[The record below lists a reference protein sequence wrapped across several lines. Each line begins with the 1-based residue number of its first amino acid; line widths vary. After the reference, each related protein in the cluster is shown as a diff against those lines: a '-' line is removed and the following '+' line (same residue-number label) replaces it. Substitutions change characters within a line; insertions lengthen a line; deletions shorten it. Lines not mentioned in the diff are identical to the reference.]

1 MPASSDN
8 EARAIIYFAIGVS
21 SEGADQAY
29 HLGFAG
35 NISHDAHGN
44 AILEPVAASG
54 YSIGTLQSD
63 LGQSGGVV
71 ATELTDAYQT
81 WATAQHPD
89 WALSAAQR
97 TQTIADLSRD
107 GHEIGE
113 RDHGRDL
120 NAMVKSHMNAFLAS
134 DDGIT
139 FVHNRDVTQVNKLMT
154 HVVSPLQTSELY
166 KHASPDDQ
174 ARMIAISAKVYNQSE
189 HWGQRIVGH
198 IGDGTYR
205 SVADVNNAIDDLPRY
220 IRSGR
225 DHALTGADLFNTM
238 QHTTT
243 NNAMHTP
250 WQDVLA
256 NPLVN
261 PTQLG
266 ADTAHPHLSQTYPAV
281 KDMFV
286 DPTHGRQMV
295 NALEV
300 GGSCAHTAS
309 GRGFYAEGHDFL
321 EWDRA
326 GHGRAFINGQWS
338 ELSSRDIK
346 TVVNPDHT
354 LDVSVHRQGADERLL
369 HVTHPGAVSHHQ
381 SGSAHHHAA
390 SDQVQHA
397 GTLREH
403 DRGSAV
409 RDVQTQLAQLG
420 MHDAH
425 GHKLVPDSDFG
436 PGTKAAVEEFQR
448 SQNLHVDGIAGAKT
462 LEALK
467 HATQPQLAA
476 TLADATHP
484 GNGMYL
490 QALDAVH
497 RLDAQQGRT
506 PDQRSDNLA
515 ASLAVAAHGNGM
527 SRVDHVVLSDD
538 ASRAYAVQGDINSLF
553 KRYTD
558 VNVGQAMGTSVAQ
571 SSAQWQHDIQ
581 RPAPAQT
588 APPTQQMQNPQ
599 MDQSVMQ
606 RSP

>member
-1 MPASSDN
+1 MTTLTDN
-8 EARAIIYFAIGVS
+8 EAKSLIYFAIGVS
-21 SEGADQAY
+21 SEGLDKAY
-29 HLGFAG
+29 QLSFAG

-44 AILEPVAASG
+44 SVLHPVAASG

-63 LGQSGGVV
+63 LGQSGGVI
-71 ATELTDAYQT
+71 ATQLTDAYQT
-81 WATAQHPD
+81 WATAHHPD
-89 WALSAAQR
+89 WALSVAQR

-107 GHEIGE
+107 GHQISE

-120 NAMVKSHMNAFLAS
+120 DATVKSHINAFLAS

-139 FVHNRDVTQVNKLMT
+139 FVHNRDVAQVNKLMT
-154 HVVSPLQTSELY
+154 HVVTPLQKSELY
-166 KHASPDDQ
+166 QHASADDQ
-174 ARMIAISAKVYNQSE
+174 ARMIAISAKAYNQSE
-189 HWGQRIVGH
+189 RWGQRIVGH
-198 IGDGTYR
+198 ISDGTYH
-205 SVADVNNAIDDLPRY
+205 SVVDVSGAVEHMPDY
-220 IRSGR
+220 MQTGR
-225 DHALTGADLFNTM
+225 DDALRGASLFNTM

-300 GGSCAHTAS
+300 GGSYAHTAS
-309 GRGFYAEGHDFL
+309 GRGFYAEGHDFV
-321 EWDRA
+321 EWGKA
-326 GHGRAFINGQWS
+326 GHGRAFVNGQWS

-346 TVVNPDHT
+346 TVANHDHT
-354 LDVSVHRQGADERLL
+354 LDVNVHRQGADERLL
-369 HVTHPGAVSHHQ
+369 HVTHSGAVSHHQ
-381 SGSAHHHAA
+381 SGSAHHHAT

-425 GHKLVPDSDFG
+425 GYKLVPDGDFG

-448 SQNLHVDGIAGAKT
+448 SQNLHVDGIAGTKT
-462 LEALK
+462 FEALK

-490 QALDAVH
+490 QALNAVH
-497 RLDAQQGRT
+497 RLDAQQGRASD
-506 PDQRSDNLA
+506 PRSDNLA
-515 ASLAVAAHGNGM
+515 AALAIAAHGNGL

-558 VNVGQAMGTSVAQ
+558 VNVAQAIGTPLAQ
-571 SSAQWQHDIQ
+571 SSAQWQHDMRQ
-581 RPAPAQT
+581 AAPSQT
-588 APPTQQMQNPQ
+588 TPPMQQMQNPQ
-599 MDQSVMQ
+599 VDQSVVQ
-606 RSP
+606 RAP

>member
-1 MPASSDN
+1 MPALTDR
-8 EARAIIYFAIGVS
+8 EARAIIYLAIGVS
-21 SEGADQAY
+21 SEGADQASR
-29 HLGFAG
+29 LGFAG
-35 NISHDAHGN
+35 SISHDAQGN
-44 AILEPVAASG
+44 AILAPVAASG

-71 ATELTDAYQT
+71 ATQLTDAYQT
-81 WATAQHPD
+81 WATTQHPD
-89 WALSAAQR
+89 WVLSVTQR
-97 TQTIADLSRD
+97 AQTIADLSRD
-107 GHEIGE
+107 GHEISN
-113 RDHGRDL
+113 DHGRDL
-120 NAMVKSHMNAFLAS
+120 DATIKSHMNAFLAS

-139 FVHNRDVTQVNKLMT
+139 FVHNRDVAQVDKLMT

-189 HWGQRIVGH
+189 HWGKRIVGH
-198 IGDGTYR
+198 IGDGTYH
-205 SVADVNNAIDDLPRY
+205 SVADVSSAINHLPRY

-225 DHALTGADLFNTM
+225 DHALTGTDLFNTM
-238 QHTTT
+238 QHTTA

-261 PTQLG
+261 PTQLA

-300 GGSCAHTAS
+300 GGSYARTAS
-309 GRGFYAEGHDFL
+309 GRGFYAEGHDFI
-321 EWDRA
+321 EWDKA
-326 GHGRAFINGQWS
+326 GHGRAFVNGQWS
-338 ELSSRDIK
+338 DVFSRDLKI
-346 TVVNPDHT
+346 VANHDHT
-354 LDVSVHRQGADERLL
+354 LDVNIRRNGADEQLL
-369 HVTHPGAVSHHQ
+369 HVTHPGVVSHHP
-381 SGSAHHHAA
+381 SGSAHHAI
-390 SDQVQHA
+390 SDRVQHA

-403 DRGSAV
+403 DHGSAV

-425 GHKLVPDSDFG
+425 GHKLVPDDDFG

-448 SQNLHVDGIAGAKT
+448 SHDLHVDGIAGAKT
-462 LEALK
+462 LKALK
-467 HATQPQLAA
+467 YATQTLDAS

-490 QALDAVH
+490 QSLAAVH
-497 RLDAQQGRT
+497 RLDAQQGRA

-515 ASLAVAAHGNGM
+515 ASLAVAAHGSGM
-527 SRVDHVVLSDD
+527 SRVDHVVLNDD
-538 ASRAYAVQGDINSLF
+538 ASRAYAVQGDISSLF

-558 VNVGQAMGTSVAQ
+558 VNVAAAIGTPLAQ
-571 SSAQWQHDIQ
+571 SSVQWQHDIQ
-581 RPAPAQT
+581 QLAPIQT
-588 APPTQQMQNPQ
+588 TPPMQQMQNPQ
-599 MDQSVMQ
+599 MDQPVVQ